1 MARRRWTSY
10 LLVTV
15 LLSAVALVDPV
26 GAWAA
31 TAPATAAGWTSGG
44 AATASA
50 TARGAWVTLLTGD
63 RVYVDG
69 DNVSVTAAPG
79 RQHIGFV
86 QSSVNGH
93 QQVLPDDALRLVGS
107 GAVDSRLFDVTGLV
121 QAGYDDAHTAELPT
135 IVGYADQVAGAARLR
150 VAGDAR
156 VTRALPSVRGAAVR
170 VGKDRAGA
178 FWNSMTTGAGAARR
192 IAAGVAHIWL
202 DGRRTIALDQS
213 VPQIGAPQAWAAGY
227 DGTGVTV
234 AILDT
239 GVDATHP
246 DLAGRIAEA
255 RNFTDAPDI
264 SDTVGHGT
272 HVASTVAGTGAKS
285 GGKYKG
291 VAPGA
296 SLLIGKVC
304 PTRSCPDSAILA
316 GMEWAAPKARVIN
329 MSLGDTDTPE
339 VDPLEEAVNRLTAQ
353 TGALFVIAAGNN
365 GQDGGV
371 GSPST
376 ADAALSVGAVDKQDN
391 LASFS
396 DRGPRWDG
404 AVKPEITAPGVNIV
418 AALSK
423 DSAYPEFVPGYT
435 QLSGTSMA
443 TPHVAGA
450 AALLAEQHPGWV
462 AGQLKAALMAS
473 AKPNPALNVNAQGA
487 GRVDVAGAIHQA
499 VLPSPASLGYG
510 LQPWP
515 AEDDTPISRTVT
527 YHNDGSAPVTLDL
540 AAQVTGP
547 DGKPAP
553 AGMFTV
559 TPAHV
564 DVPAG
569 GSAGV
574 TLTADTRVPS
584 VTGLFSGALVGTSAG
599 GVSVRVPLTDS
610 KGHESRTLTVK
621 LIDRNGAPATDYAL
635 TIAGVDFGVVQ
646 APYSA
651 SGTVSTTLRTGR
663 YHIQATIITPAAA
676 GGSTSTLLLAPAFT
690 LSRDDEI
697 VLDAR
702 KGTPVSVTVPRASAR
717 PRLAAAGFVRDLPS
731 GYRLDARITSDSY
744 AQLFTADLGGTV
756 PADAGTL
763 TSEVRGFW
771 AEPTPDGTFS
781 NSPYEYDLVWFQ
793 RGRFLTNFTHQVRP
807 RELATVEN
815 RYLPISPGERIGYM
829 HSFGFPPEG
838 GGALSGPI
846 TFTVPGKRI
855 IYYTAHDVSWQYTWE
870 QSGADENQL
879 WSEPVT
885 WKPDKHYVVEWQ
897 KAPVGPTFNSMTF
910 VTRTGNTLS
919 INVPPLGDRAGNT
932 GYSLLDT
939 GTMALYRDGVKFY
952 DFPTYFYDAGGPV
965 TPTES
970 TYRLA
975 YAVTRGAGG
984 GFDIGTAISGSWT
997 FRSGQVGTDK
1007 PTFLPLA
1014 AFHFAP
1020 ALDSANR
1027 AKSERIMFVP
1037 VSLGWQPGA
1046 EQSAVRAIKVEVSYD
1061 DGATWRPVKLT
1072 ATGRAA
1078 WTAGLFPPAAEFV
1091 SLRAS
1096 ASFADGGTADY
1107 TVIHAY
1113 GLR

>member
-1 MARRRWTSY
+1 MARRQWTSY
-10 LLVTV
+10 TLVTA
-15 LLSAVALVDPV
+15 LLTTIALIDPV
-26 GAWAA
+26 GARA
-31 TAPATAAGWTSGG
+31 APAQASVPEWTSGG
-44 AATASA
+44 PAAD
-50 TARGAWVTLLTGD
+50 RGAWVTLLTGD

-69 DNVSVTAAPG
+69 DNLSVTAAPG
-79 RQHIGFV
+79 REPIGFV
-86 QSSVNGH
+86 QRSVNGH
-93 QQVLPDDALRLVGS
+93 HQVIPNDALRLVSS
-107 GAVDSRLFDVTGLV
+107 GALDSRLFDVTGLV
-121 QAGYDDAHTAELPT
+121 QAGYDDAHSADLPT
-135 IVGYADQVAGAARLR
+135 IVGYTDQAAGTARLR
-150 VAGDAR
+150 AAGDAR
-156 VTRALPSVRGAAVR
+156 ITRTLPSVRGAAVR

-178 FWNSMTTGAGAARR
+178 FWSSMTTGAGTGTARR
-192 IAAGVAHIWL
+192 IAGGVARIWL
-202 DGRRTIALDQS
+202 DGKRTIDLDQS

-227 DGTGVTV
+227 DGKGVTV
-234 AILDT
+234 AVLDT

-255 RNFTDAPDI
+255 RNFTDAPDT

-272 HVASTVAGTGAKS
+272 HVASTVAGTGAGS
-285 GGKYKG
+285 AGKYKG

-296 SLLIGKVC
+296 ELLIGKVC

-316 GMEWAAPKARVIN
+316 GMEWAAPRARVIN

-353 TGALFVIAAGNN
+353 TGTLFVIAAGNN

-404 AVKPEITAPGVNIV
+404 AIKPEITAPGVGIV

-423 DSAYPEFVPGYT
+423 DSAYPVYVPGYT
-435 QLSGTSMA
+435 QLNGTSMA

-450 AALLAEQHPGWV
+450 AALLAGQHPGWT
-462 AGQLKAALMAS
+462 ATQLKAALMA
-473 AKPNPALNVNAQGA
+473 AAAPNPSLSVNAQGA
-487 GRVDVAGAIHQA
+487 GRVDVARAIGQA
-499 VLPSPASLGYG
+499 VLPSPSSIAYG
-510 LQPWP
+510 TQPWP
-515 AEDDTPISRTVT
+515 ADDDTPIRRTVT
-527 YHNDGSAPVTLDL
+527 YRNDGPSPVTLDL
-540 AAQVTGP
+540 TAQATGP

-553 AGMFTV
+553 AGLFAV
-559 TPAHV
+559 TPAQV
-564 DVPAG
+564 VVPAG
-569 GSAGV
+569 GSADA

-599 GVSVRVPLTDS
+599 GGSVRVPFTVG

-635 TIAGVDFGVVQ
+635 NVVGVDFGVFQ

-651 SGTVSTTLRTGR
+651 SGTVTMALRTGR
-663 YHIQATIITPAAA
+663 YHIQATIITPDD
-676 GGSTSTLLLAPAFT
+676 GDGTSTLLLAPAAT
-690 LSRDDEI
+690 VSRDGEI

-702 KGTPVSVTVPRASAR
+702 KATPVSVTVPRASAR

-731 GYRLDARITSDSY
+731 GYRLGTRITDDSY
-744 AQLFTADLGGTV
+744 AKLFTADLGGTV

-763 TSEVRGFW
+763 VSEVRGFW
-771 AEPTPDGTFS
+771 AEPTPDGTFF

-793 RGRFLTNFTHQVRP
+793 RGKFLTNFTHRVRP
-807 RELATVEN
+807 QELATVEN
-815 RYLPISPGERIGYM
+815 NFLPISPGERIGFM
-829 HSFGFPPEG
+829 HNFGFPPEG
-838 GGALSGPI
+838 GGAMSGPI
-846 TFTVPGKRI
+846 RFTVPGKRT
-855 IYYTAHDVSWQYTWE
+855 IYYSARDVSWQHRWE
-870 QSGADENQL
+870 QAGTDQNQL

-885 WKPDKHYVVEWQ
+885 RQPNKRYVVNWQ
-897 KAPVGPTFNSMTF
+897 QAPVGPTFNARTF
-910 VTRTGNTLS
+910 FTRTGNTLS
-919 INVPPLGDRAGNT
+919 LNVPPFGDRAGNT

-965 TPTES
+965 PAAES
-970 TYRLA
+970 TYRLE
-975 YAVTRGAGG
+975 YAVTRGAKG

-1007 PTFLPLA
+1007 ATYLPLA

-1020 ALDSANR
+1020 KLDLLNR
-1027 AKSERIMFVP
+1027 AKGGRTTHVP

-1046 EQSAVRAIKVEVSYD
+1046 AKSAVRTIKVDVSYD
-1061 DGATWRPVKLT
+1061 DGATWRPAKLT

-1078 WTAGLFPPAAEFV
+1078 WSAVLRPPATGFV

-1096 ASFADGGTADY
+1096 ATFADGGTTDY
-1107 TVIHAY
+1107 TLIHAY
-1113 GLR
+1113 GLS